1 MAMPTGTS
9 YARESFPSGIATVEY
24 GWHTV
29 SATRRG
35 GVRKSIS
42 FVAVLLASAVT
53 GYVSLH
59 NHIDS
64 PLPQVRA
71 VDLHQALFDLTPL
84 IVTIAAG
91 DQQVEWHTSV
101 HDVRTDQTLWRRMHL
116 ADWNAVPEAL
126 RQEGL
131 DNMFAKYRPILMSP
145 SAWDAMGPTDWDLV
159 PQPMRIVAYRQ
170 MIAYWAGHYDVG
182 AKYNIPPRQITDS
195 LAAIVMSE
203 SWFDHRGRFIN
214 RNGTQ
219 DVGLAGAS
227 DFARRRV
234 RDLHA
239 RGVIDV
245 ALSDDAYYN
254 PWMATRFV
262 AIWMSLMLDE
272 AGGDLGLA
280 IRAYHRGIGNA
291 HDGLGSQYV
300 QTVKRR
306 LTRFIRNQ
314 DAPPAWDYT
323 WRRAHE
329 IEQQDWPWMRQ
340 SRSSS
345 HAFQSDN

>member
-1 MAMPTGTS
+1 
-9 YARESFPSGIATVEY
+9 
-24 GWHTV
+24 
-29 SATRRG
+29 
-35 GVRKSIS
+35 
-42 FVAVLLASAVT
+42 
-53 GYVSLH
+53 
-59 NHIDS
+59 
-64 PLPQVRA
+64 
-71 VDLHQALFDLTPL
+71 
-84 IVTIAAG
+84 
-91 DQQVEWHTSV
+91 
-101 HDVRTDQTLWRRMHL
+101 MHL
-116 ADWNAVPEAL
+116 ADWNAVPDAL

-131 DNMFAKYRPILMSP
+131 DNMFARYRPILMSP

-170 MIAYWAGHYDVG
+170 MIAFWAGHYDVG
-182 AKYNIPPRQITDS
+182 AKYDIPPRQIADN

-214 RNGTQ
+214 RDGTQ

-234 RDLHA
+234 RDLHE
-239 RGVIDV
+239 RGAIDV
-245 ALSDDAYYN
+245 GLSDDAYHD

-272 AGGDLGLA
+272 AGGDLALA

-291 HDGLGSQYV
+291 HDDLGSQYV
-300 QTVKRR
+300 QTVKQR

-314 DAPPAWDYT
+314 DAPPAWDYI

-329 IEQQDWPWMRQ
+329 IEQQDWPWMRR
-340 SRSSS
+340 SRPSK
-345 HAFQSDN
+345 HTFQAELEP